1 MASPWNRV
9 ALLCLLITLFLSS
22 LHHINPGRST
32 LVTAQKLALFKQTY
46 VPNQEAAR
54 REQQAVEALHALSSS
69 SSSPPTSDQ
78 QDSTLDPEK
87 KKKRLS
93 KGKGIQDLLA
103 AVEASHASSASASSS
118 DSGKESKEQDSN
130 KNPDI
135 KVLKVNNK
143 PKKASG
149 HEDDIIHEQDHA
161 DNDAYDD
168 IVWYDGPHR
177 DDEDEHGDDDHDDN
191 HDDDHHH
198 DHDDDDDEEEEEQ
211 AKEKQTSNKTPEVL
225 ANLQKLSGT
234 PKSGLEEQG
243 QGQGQGQGQLV
254 FLNDHDHHT
263 EDDSSHEGAK
273 AFQHSGA
280 DVIASGISPKE
291 FCMRLKHECESA
303 CREFTAEVEHL
314 STSCDAGSVAE
325 LLFWGR
331 CCQIGQEHRQATRDG
346 VKKSK
351 KRKITIHLNKNK
363 NVDYTEGEENAEARQ
378 RRLIEEHLR
387 SQLKRHQA
395 QQEMNQQRPQ

>member
-1 MASPWNRV
+1 MAVSPWNRV
-9 ALLCLLITLFLSS
+9 VLLCLLIALFSS
-22 LHHINPGRST
+22 SIHHINSGCGT
-32 LVTAQKLALFKQTY
+32 LVTAQKRPFFKQKP
-46 VPNQEAAR
+46 VSDPEAAR

-69 SSSPPTSDQ
+69 SSSSPPTSDQ
-78 QDSTLDPEK
+78 QDSTLDPDK

-103 AVEASHASSASASSS
+103 AVEASHASSAPASSS
-118 DSGKESKEQDSN
+118 LASGEETKEQDNS
-130 KNPDI
+130 KNPDTKAPKAI
-135 KVLKVNNK
+135 KKN
-143 PKKASG
+143 KKASG
-149 HEDDIIHEQDHA
+149 HEGDIIHEQDHA

-177 DDEDEHGDDDHDDN
+177 DDEDEHGDDDHDDDD

-198 DHDDDDDEEEEEQ
+198 DHDDDEEEEEEERRKQ
-211 AKEKQTSNKTPEVL
+211 ASKKTPEVL

-234 PKSGLEEQG
+234 PKSGIEEQG
-243 QGQGQGQGQLV
+243 QGLGQGQLV
-254 FLNDHDHHT
+254 FQNDHDHHN
-263 EDDSSHEGAK
+263 EDESSHEGAK
-273 AFQHSGA
+273 VFQHSGA

-291 FCMRLKHECESA
+291 FCLRLKHECEST

-314 STSCDAGSVAE
+314 PTSCDAGSVAE

-346 VKKSK
+346 AVKSK
-351 KRKITIHLNKNK
+351 KKKTTIHLNKSK
-363 NVDYTEGEENAEARQ
+363 NLEYTEAEESAEVRQ
-378 RRLIEEHLR
+378 ERLIEEHLR

-395 QQEMNQQRPQ
+395 QQEMNQQKPQ

>member
-22 LHHINPGRST
+22 LRHINPGRGT
-32 LVTAQKLALFKQTY
+32 LVTAQKLPLFKKKH
-46 VPNQEAAR
+46 VPDPEAAR

-78 QDSTLDPEK
+78 QDSTLDREK

-103 AVEASHASSASASSS
+103 AVEASHVSSASASSS
-118 DSGKESKEQDSN
+118 ASGEESKEQDSN
-130 KNPDI
+130 KTPNA
-135 KVLKVNNK
+135 KASKANKK
-143 PKKASG
+143 PKKTSG

-177 DDEDEHGDDDHDDN
+177 DDEDEHGDDDH
-191 HDDDHHH
+191 HH
-198 DHDDDDDEEEEEQ
+198 DHDDDEDEEEEEEQ
-211 AKEKQTSNKTPEVL
+211 KEKQASKNTPEVL

-243 QGQGQGQGQLV
+243 QGRGQEQLV
-254 FLNDHDHHT
+254 FQNDHDHHT

-273 AFQHSGA
+273 VFQHSGA

-291 FCMRLKHECESA
+291 FCLRLKHECESA

-314 STSCDAGSVAE
+314 PTSCDAGSVAE

-331 CCQIGQEHRQATRDG
+331 CCQIGQEHRQATGNG

-351 KRKITIHLNKNK
+351 KKTTIHLNKSK
-363 NVDYTEGEENAEARQ
+363 NLEYTEGEKNAEARQ
-378 RRLIEEHLR
+378 ERLIEEHLR

-395 QQEMNQQRPQ
+395 QQEMNQQQPQ